1 MAIPPTPGA
10 ESQPAAAKRAAGCFA
25 LGVVFAFV
33 AIIGWFAAVLIYGLV
48 VQQWGWV
55 KVRREFEYDW
65 VFLYAPLF
73 AIGIGLAA
81 AFGLGR
87 RASAARLTILAVTAG
102 LVALVAGVLLFGL
115 GGLI

>member
-1 MAIPPTPGA
+1 MPPSPETGNG
-10 ESQPAAAKRAAGCFA
+10 PAAARGGAGCFGLGA
-25 LGVVFAFV
+25 LFVFV
-33 AIIGWFAAVLIYGLV
+33 AIIAWFAAVLIYGVV
-48 VQQWGWV
+48 VQQWGWI
-55 KVRREFEYDW
+55 KVRREFEFDW
-65 VFLYAPLF
+65 VFFYAPLF
-73 AIGIGLAA
+73 AIGLGLAA